1 MILTRFSETIERH
14 SMAARGEKVLL
25 AVSGGA
31 DSVCLLH
38 LFLEARRSLG
48 LRLAVAHFDHGL
60 RGASSRADASFVR
73 RLAAR
78 HRLAFYLGRS
88 SGREDGGDGLQES
101 ARRERLDFLLRTA
114 RRRRCHRVALGHNA
128 EDQAETMIM
137 RFLSGGGPAGMGG
150 IPPLSHGGIIIH
162 PLLETSR
169 GDIEGY
175 LKTRGISW
183 RQDISNEKPVYL
195 RNRLRLELLPQLSR
209 RYNPRIVEHLGEL
222 AALLRRDSEL
232 LDDLAGP
239 ILEESSSCRDEYFF
253 SAAILKRSHP
263 ALLTRAFLTALRS
276 LAPREREFGRR
287 HLETLLTHSGTARL
301 LTWDLP
307 GGIVAYRDGTGLALR
322 KGRLPLPAITGTHL
336 PAPGSALLP
345 RSLGKV
351 TASVRR
357 RGVSFNPRRLA
368 GLPWKVALDWEK
380 VEPPIQLRR
389 RRPGDRIRPL
399 GLGGERKIKDVLI
412 DRKVPRLDRDRLPL
426 VCDSRGIIWV
436 PGIVL
441 SHRCRVTRAT
451 EKLLFLRAHFEFP
464 MLHSG

>member
-1 MILTRFSETIERH
+1 
-14 SMAARGEKVLL
+14 MAGGGEKVLV

-73 RLAAR
+73 KLAAR
-78 HRLAFYLGRS
+78 HRLAFYQERS
-88 SGREDGGDGLQES
+88 SGREDGGEGLQET

-114 RRRRCHRVALGHNA
+114 RRRRCHRVALAHNA
-128 EDQAETMIM
+128 DDQAETMIM
-137 RFLSGGGPAGMGG
+137 RFLAGGGPAGLGG
-150 IPPLSHGGIIIH
+150 IPPLSHGEIIIH
-162 PLLETSR
+162 PLLEITR
-169 GDIEGY
+169 GDIEAY
-175 LKTRGISW
+175 LEDRGISW
-183 RQDISNEKPVYL
+183 RRDLSNEKPVYL
-195 RNRLRLELLPQLSR
+195 RNRLRLELLPQLAS
-209 RYNPRIVEHLGEL
+209 RYNPRIVERLGEL

-232 LDDLAGP
+232 LDALAGP
-239 ILEESSSCRDEYFF
+239 VLQESSSRRDEYFF
-253 SAAILKRSHP
+253 PTALLKRSHP

-276 LAPREREFGRR
+276 LAPRERGFGRR
-287 HLETLLTHSGTARL
+287 HLEALLTHSGTARL

-322 KGRLPLPAITGTHL
+322 KGRLPFPATTGSHL

-357 RGVSFNPRRLA
+357 KGVSFDPSRLA

-380 VEPPIQLRR
+380 VVPPILLRCR
-389 RRPGDRIRPL
+389 QPGDRIRPL
-399 GLGGERKIKDVLI
+399 GLGGERKIKDILI
-412 DRKVPRLDRDRLPL
+412 DRKVPRLSRDRLPL

-436 PGIVL
+436 PGIVP
-441 SHRCRVTRAT
+441 SHRCRVTQVT
-451 EKLLFLRAHFEFP
+451 KKLLFLRAHFEFP
-464 MLHSG
+464 MLPQPARARRSRSR